1 MRRLKEIITENVVA
15 LWDKTT
21 TSSAL
26 YVSEKV
32 FFFILSFLEHFY
44 RLGFFFIKK
53 AKPILFPPY
62 QAPCKVIA
70 VGNLSVGG
78 TGKSVLVNFLVNN
91 LTWLRCAVLSR
102 GYKRSKEY
110 QHQSLLVSDGKN
122 IFYSTDACG
131 DEAVMLAKKLSVPV
145 LVGANRV
152 QSLQILMNTMKH
164 NEQAIDLVIL
174 DDAYQNQQLIK
185 DFQILLLDARKPF
198 ENEHCLPAGR
208 LREKDYSRADLI
220 ILTHADRVPVVQL
233 HDIKNKLAEKK
244 QIPVFFGMHRNAG
257 IFRNNEEYLGTHAFI
272 DKSMMAVAGIGSFLS
287 FVQSLE
293 QLSLSVSQKIEFQDH
308 HCYTVHDVQLIV
320 EQAIKNKCHGIV
332 TTEKDWCK
340 LKQIYRQASGAD
352 SIVWYVMRVEFEF
365 LSPAEYHS
373 FMKVIKEKLS

>member
-15 LWDKTT
+15 LWDKTI
-21 TSSAL
+21 TSSTL
-26 YVSEKV
+26 YASEKI
-32 FFFILSFLEHFY
+32 FFLILSFLEFFY
-44 RLGFFFIKK
+44 RLGFFVTQK
-53 AKPILFPPY
+53 AKPFLFPPY
-62 QAPCKVIA
+62 QASCKVIA
-70 VGNLSVGG
+70 IGNISVGG
-78 TGKSVLVNFLVNN
+78 TGKSVLVSFLVKN
-91 LTWLRCAVLSR
+91 LTWLHCAVLSR

-110 QHQSLLVSDGKN
+110 QYQSLLVSDGKN
-122 IFYSTDACG
+122 IFYGTDACG
-131 DEAVMLAKKLSVPV
+131 DEAVMLAKKLSAPV
-145 LVGANRV
+145 LVGSNRV

-220 ILTHADRVPVVQL
+220 ILTHADRVSVAQL
-233 HDIKNKLAEKK
+233 CGIKSKLVEKK
-244 QIPVFFGMHRNAG
+244 QIPVFFGMHKNSG
-257 IFRNNEEYLGTHAFI
+257 VFQNNREQLDTKTLI
-272 DKSMMAVAGIGSFLS
+272 DKPIMAVAGIGSFLS

-293 QLSLSVSQKIEFQDH
+293 QLSLSVNGKIEFQDH
-308 HCYTVHDVQLIV
+308 HCYTPHDVQLIV
-320 EQAIKNKCHGIV
+320 TQAIKNKCHGIV

-340 LKQIYRQASGAD
+340 LEQIYQQVSGVDRIA
-352 SIVWYVMRVEFEF
+352 WYVMRVEFEF

-373 FMKVIKEKLS
+373 FMKVVKKKLS